1 MLVKTKA
8 GLISVGKVEAIV
20 EQRIEFNGDKY
31 RLAAV
36 AKDNSVVNGLIFRE
50 DKKNEGMFPVLNGA
64 GFFIGNLKTEVAHQ
78 FMETLG
84 TTGYLDIS
92 TLDIQEKKIYP
103 KEYTLDGG
111 QSKPYITDAQYILST
126 GMGMGMGMGMYDVFG
141 NRVDTRL
148 LNEEDYEEESGDY
161 VEDGEEEEE

>member
-1 MLVKTKA
+1 MLVKTRA
-8 GLISVGKVEAIV
+8 GLLSVGKVEAIV

-31 RLAAV
+31 RLTAV
-36 AKDNSVVNGLIFRE
+36 AKDNSVVNGLIFRA

-64 GFFIGNLKTEVAHQ
+64 GFFVGNLKTEIAHQ

-84 TTGYLDIS
+84 ITGYLDIS
-92 TLDIQEKKIYP
+92 TLDVQEKKIYP

-111 QSKPYITDAQYILST
+111 QSKPYITDAQFILRT
-126 GMGMGMGMGMYDVFG
+126 GMGMGMGMYDVFG

-148 LNEEDYEEESGDY
+148 LNEDEYEEESGDY
-161 VEDGEEEEE
+161 VELDEEDEE